1 MYAACGLNNEN
12 GWNYMN
18 IGTVLLIVLFNMSS
32 FRASKVLVSLYAIEL
47 GASQF
52 IIGVMIAMYSLLPA
66 LLALQVGKLTD
77 RLGVRVPM
85 LFGSL
90 GVALGLLLPWLFQSM
105 AALYASAALIGVSHM
120 MCNVSAQN
128 LVGSLGGAEDRTRN
142 FSNYALVMAVGSFL
156 GPLAGGI
163 SIDYF
168 GHALSYLYVAA
179 FPLVPVLI
187 LAFAGGVGRG
197 PRVKSEEEQAVLST
211 SLLANPALRR
221 TLIVS
226 AMAVTGQDL
235 FQFYMPIYG
244 HSVGLSA
251 SAIGIVLGMFGV
263 SAFFVRIALPA
274 LVKRWGP
281 DTVFNGSLFVSAI
294 AFMLFPLFGTA
305 PALAAIALVLG
316 LGMGCAQPVTLM
328 LVYNRAPEGRS
339 GEALGMR
346 VTINQ
351 FTHIVVPIVFGTLGT
366 AFGVAPVFLANS
378 LILAVGGVLNR
389 DRTQPKTNAD
399 KRR

>member
-1 MYAACGLNNEN
+1 
-12 GWNYMN
+12 MN

-32 FRASKVLVSLYAIEL
+32 FRASKVLVSLFAIEL

-77 RLGVRVPM
+77 RFGVRLPM
-85 LFGSL
+85 LIGSL
-90 GVALGLLLPWLFQSM
+90 GMAAALLLPWWFQSM
-105 AALYASAALIGVSHM
+105 PALYASAALIGVSHM
-120 MCNVSAQN
+120 MANVSAQN
-128 LVGSLGGAEDRTRN
+128 LVGSIGGAEDRTRN
-142 FSNYALVMAVGSFL
+142 FSNYALAMALGSFL

-163 SIDYF
+163 SIDTF
-168 GHALSYLYVAA
+168 GHARSYLYVAA
-179 FPLVPVLI
+179 FPLLPVLI
-187 LAFAGGVGRG
+187 LAFVSGIGRG
-197 PRVKSEEEQAVLST
+197 PRMKSEEEQAVLSA

-221 TLIVS
+221 TLIAS

-251 SAIGIVLGMFGV
+251 SAIGVVLGMFGI
-263 SAFFVRIALPA
+263 SAFFVRIGLPA

-281 DTVFNGSLFVSAI
+281 DTVFNVSLYVSAL

-305 PALAAIALVLG
+305 TALGALALVLG

-328 LVYNRAPEGRS
+328 LVYSRAPEGRS

-366 AFGVAPVFLANS
+366 AFGVAPVFLANA
-378 LILAVGGVLNR
+378 LILAGGGVLNR
-389 DRTQPKTNAD
+389 DRKQPQINAD
-399 KRR
+399 K

>member
-1 MYAACGLNNEN
+1 VR
-12 GWNYMN
+12 
-18 IGTVLLIVLFNMSS
+18 IGTILLIVLFNMSS

-66 LLALQVGKLTD
+66 LLAVYVGKLSD
-77 RLGVRVPM
+77 RLGVRLPM

-105 AALYASAALIGVSHM
+105 TALYSSAALIGASHM

-128 LVGSLGGAEDRTRN
+128 LVGSHGGAEARTRN

-187 LAFAGGVGRG
+187 LAFAGGVSRGR
-197 PRVKSEEEQAVLST
+197 RVKTEEEQAILST
-211 SLLANPALRR
+211 SLLANPVLRR
-221 TLIVS
+221 TLIAS

-251 SAIGIVLGMFGV
+251 SAIGVVLGMFGIAAFIVRVWLPRLV
-263 SAFFVRIALPA
+263 S
-274 LVKRWGP
+274 RWGA
-281 DTVFNGSLFVSAI
+281 DTVFNTSLYVAAV
-294 AFMLFPLFGTA
+294 AFLIFPLFSSAVTLSA
-305 PALAAIALVLG
+305 VALVLG

-328 LVYNRAPEGRS
+328 LIYGRAPEGRS

-351 FTHIVVPIVFGTLGT
+351 ITHIVVPILFGSLGSF
-366 AFGVAPVFLANS
+366 FGIAPVFLVNAM
-378 LILAVGGVLNR
+378 ILAGGGALNR
-389 DRTQPKTNAD
+389 A
-399 KRR
+399 RRATANGRR

>member
-1 MYAACGLNNEN
+1 
-12 GWNYMN
+12 MN

-32 FRASKVLVSLYAIEL
+32 FRASKVLVSLFAIEL

-66 LLALQVGKLTD
+66 LLALYVGKLTD
-77 RLGVRVPM
+77 RLGVRLPM

-90 GVALGLLLPWLFQSM
+90 GVAAGLLLPWLFQSM
-105 AALYASAALIGVSHM
+105 PALYASAALIGASHM

-128 LVGSLGGAEDRTRN
+128 LVGSLGSPDDRTRN

-168 GHALSYLYVAA
+168 GHARSYLYVAA

-187 LAFAGGVGRG
+187 LAFVRDVGRG
-197 PRVKSEEEQAVLST
+197 PRVKTEEEQAVLST
-211 SLLANPALRR
+211 SLLANPVLRR
-221 TLIVS
+221 TLIAS

-251 SAIGIVLGMFGV
+251 SAIGVVLGMFGV
-263 SAFFVRIALPA
+263 SAFFVRIGLPA
-274 LVKRWGP
+274 LVKRWGA
-281 DTVFNGSLFVSAI
+281 DGVFNGSLYVSAI
-294 AFMLFPLFGTA
+294 AFLLFPLFSDAVT
-305 PALAAIALVLG
+305 LAVVALVLG

-328 LVYNRAPEGRS
+328 LVFGRAPEGRS

-351 FTHIVVPIVFGTLGT
+351 ITHIVVPIMFGTLGSV
-366 AFGVAPVFLANS
+366 FGVAPVFVVNA
-378 LILAVGGVLNR
+378 LILAGGGVLNR
-389 DRTQPKTNAD
+389 DRGRSPE
-399 KRR
+399 KR